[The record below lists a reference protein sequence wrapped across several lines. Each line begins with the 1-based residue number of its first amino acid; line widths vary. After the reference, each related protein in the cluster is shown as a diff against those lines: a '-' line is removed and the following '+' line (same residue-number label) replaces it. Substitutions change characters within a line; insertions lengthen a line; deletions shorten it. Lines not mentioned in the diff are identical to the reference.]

1 MQKLFSFFVGWLLVL
16 TTATAY
22 SQNYYKIIEQSSR
35 KLVVEFDFSS
45 ISATEIQRAVESG
58 VPPAQLLPAVFP
70 GLPIVPFLNV
80 PLALP
85 KQTVKP
91 IVSISKMS
99 TLHGVKPRIYSLSDS
114 MDLPEGKFTL
124 PFPQTIAQLQY
135 AGLFREVGVYS
146 LKIFPV
152 QLIENG
158 LRFYQKFTVEIPLR
172 TGSVQSIAQLPP
184 GESDLI
190 GRFVAN
196 ASMVNLA
203 GAASATSGTDVF
215 QGKRLHHPDRVR
227 IVVEEDGIYRVYGKD
242 IERAGVDLATINPAT
257 LKLTNKGREVAFW
270 ISGDDDGL
278 FDGNDYIEFY
288 GERNEKTFYQE
299 HPDLYVD
306 PFTNENVYFLE
317 WGGTPGV
324 RMVEES
330 GSIVS
335 SNPIDYNPAPFYSYT
350 IHVEKNARFERLGY
364 GSTGQLSYQRDLW
377 FFDSGIKS
385 VGKKQYPFN
394 LIYPDSSS
402 FTPVKVK
409 VMFSGK
415 STGGSQ
421 HNVMVWLNNSLV
433 GTARP
438 GWFNQDTATVSNFG
452 SSGIRNFDLRHGENI
467 LDVQL
472 PVKPD
477 FGSDIVLLN
486 WFEVTYDRQY
496 KAYQNEI
503 EFTRPSIIFFP
514 NKNLFQFEIT
524 GFTRPDIEI
533 YKIGT
538 SKIVNFNI
546 EYDDQNGKRFYK
558 IIFQDEVRSPDVRYI
573 AITADRKKTPK
584 RIEVDEPFD
593 PERPELTLRDP
604 SNSADYLIITHPRF
618 YKKALRLRDYR
629 RESGLHVELVSVTD
643 IYDEFNWG
651 IKSPLAIKE
660 FLKYVYFNWNQAHKL
675 KYVLFLGDA
684 NYDYKSNSTV
694 FTDFVP
700 TFFYQTFKFG
710 ASATDYPYSLLSGDD
725 LIPDVF
731 VGRVPVMSASDVSLY
746 IDKLI
751 EYEQNAPVGQWRNQA
766 LFISGNDAA
775 TFEFGQK
782 QRPVFRSQNSRIMQ
796 VLFPKTH
803 SAHRLN
809 TVRDPNLDYDP
820 NFGGTTDLIEYFDDG
835 VYYINFLGHGGG
847 AIWADVNLFNLRDVD
862 RLNNKGMYPFITS
875 MTCFTGAFDNPGN
888 MGLAQKLLLAK
899 EKGAIG
905 LLASSGLGWI
915 DNDFAML
922 WAVDQFLFNPQ
933 FRVGEAI
940 ALGKILYVTSGR
952 TYYSGDDLIYPRS
965 YFVLYDDMVHQYN
978 LIGDP
983 YLKIVT
989 TEDRLVVT
997 ADNQLPSPGDTV
1009 MVTIEAPF
1017 TGGEGYIE
1025 LTDYKEDIVNR
1036 IPLFMSGSSATIPFV
1051 IPADFPQGTGA
1062 IKAYLSNGQEDGSGL
1077 VPIGINYAVVDSIT
1091 FIPEQPDADD
1101 SVYVRVYVKDTEGVT
1116 RVYLYYPET
1125 RENFETRRVADNVFE
1140 TVKPFPPALSI
1151 KTVTFDLFIE
1161 NKAGNV
1167 SVFKNESYTVLDK
1180 RPDAFVYPKTLRF
1193 TGKADVELA
1202 VDVGNNGDTPA
1213 KQVKVNF
1220 YLSRENFELKQPDF
1234 QGQVDILPGAR
1245 TTVQVP
1251 FTRPLNPD
1259 RYRIWVE
1266 LDAAQLIPDF
1276 NRKNNVDSSWV
1287 DRDVFLVD
1295 ANLGSTLDYQSSDTL
1310 ELANGFVKVF
1320 FPPNALNVTS
1330 AVQITLSPF
1339 EAPSEQPGLLPA
1351 PLGSEQPGV
1360 FKALQIRILNPQ
1372 AIIQK
1377 KFHIQVTYNSNGTS
1391 GLLPDLYHQ
1400 STSETPWV
1408 ATNAILDT
1416 ATKTLTLMLDYDG
1429 RFAPFVT
1436 ADDTPP
1442 EIELTVDGRPIKR
1455 RGQVSSTPNMYLVI
1469 EDESGIL
1476 TLKEQL
1482 SLLIDDVPVPQDKIF
1497 VPDTLKQNNV
1507 VGITLYPELPPGQHR
1522 FTVRVKDVNGNVS
1535 EKEFELLVSDEFDI
1549 HVFGN
1554 YPNPFT
1560 DKTIFSY
1567 FITPDVLDEFEIRIY
1582 TISGRLIRR
1591 ITEDVNTINQPNGA
1605 RAPGYNELIWD
1616 GRDEQGNEVANGVYF
1631 ALIRGKYQDQVKEK
1645 IIKVAKLK

>member
-1 MQKLFSFFVGWLLVL
+1 MQKLMLSFIAWLIL
-16 TTATAY
+16 TVSAVY
-22 SQNYYKIIEQSSR
+22 SQPFYKIIEQNPSR
-35 KLVVEFDFSS
+35 LVVECDFSALS
-45 ISATEIQRAVESG
+45 PLDIQHAVEQGTSVKG
-58 VPPAQLLPAVFP
+58 LMPNIIPGEPILPQLLIPLSLPRQTYSPVIKQAKVLNINGVTPVFYTP
-70 GLPIVPFLNV
+70 PDSLEV
-80 PLALP
+80 
-85 KQTVKP
+85 T
-91 IVSISKMS
+91 
-99 TLHGVKPRIYSLSDS
+99 YSRA
-114 MDLPEGKFTL
+114 GY
-124 PFPQTIAQLQY
+124 PFPQSIVRLEY
-135 AGLFREVGVYS
+135 AGLFREVGLYV
-146 LKIFPV
+146 LRIFPV
-152 QLIENG
+152 QVVETGI
-158 LRFYQKFTVEIPLR
+158 RFYQKFTVEVRISSPASR
-172 TGSVQSIAQLPP
+172 AAAQISPS
-184 GESDLI
+184 EQQLI
-190 GRFVAN
+190 RKFVAN
-196 ASMVNLA
+196 KSMVEIA
-203 GAASATSGTDVF
+203 GVASATSGKDVF
-215 QGKRLHHPDRVR
+215 TANILRHPDRVR
-227 IVVEEDGIYRVYGKD
+227 IIVEENGIYRVYGRD
-242 IERAGVDLATINPAT
+242 VENAGIDLATIDPST
-257 LKLTNKGREVAFW
+257 FKLTNKGREIAFW
-270 ISGDDDGL
+270 IEGDNDGRFDADD
-278 FDGNDYIEFY
+278 FIEFY
-288 GERNEKTFYQE
+288 GERNEKTFFDQY
-299 HPDLYVD
+299 PDLYVD

-317 WGGTPGV
+317 WGGSPGV

-350 IHVEKNARFERLGY
+350 VHVEKNQRFERLGY
-364 GSTGQLSYQRDLW
+364 GSTGQLSYKRDLW

-385 VGKKQYPFN
+385 VGKKQYPFE

-452 SSGIRNFDLRHGENI
+452 NSGIRNFDLRHGENV

-496 KAYQNEI
+496 RAFQNEI
-503 EFTRPSIIFFP
+503 EFTKPSIVFFP
-514 NKNLFQFEIT
+514 NKNLFQFEIK

-538 SKIVNFNI
+538 SKIVNFNV
-546 EYDDQNGKRFYK
+546 EYDDRKGKRYYK
-558 IIFQDEVRSPDVRYI
+558 VVFQDEIQSPNVRYI
-573 AITADRKKTPK
+573 AITADRKKKPK

-593 PERPELTLRDP
+593 PERPELTLHDP
-604 SNSADYLIITHPRF
+604 SNSADYIIITHPRF

-629 RESGLHVELVSVTD
+629 REAGLHVELVNVTD

-660 FLKYVYFNWNQAHKL
+660 FLKYAYFNWNQTHKL

-700 TFFYQTFKFG
+700 TFFFQTFKFG

-731 VGRVPVMSASDVSLY
+731 VGRVPVMSASDVALF

-751 EYEQNAPVGQWRNQA
+751 EYEQNAPVTQWRNQA
-766 LFISGNDAA
+766 LFISGNDAS
-775 TFEFGQK
+775 TFEFGQR

-796 VLFPKTH
+796 VLFPRSH

-899 EKGAIG
+899 DKGAIG
-905 LLASSGLGWI
+905 LLASSGLGWL

-922 WAVDQFLFNPQ
+922 WAVDQFLFNPG

-952 TYYSGDDLIYPRS
+952 TYYSGNDLIYPRS

-989 TEDRLVVT
+989 TEERLTVK

-1009 MVTIEAPF
+1009 NVTVEAPF

-1036 IPLFMSGSSATIPFV
+1036 VPLFLSGNTAVVPFV
-1051 IPADFPQGTGA
+1051 IPPDFPQGTGA
-1062 IKAYLSNGQEDGSGL
+1062 IKAYLSNGEEDGNGI
-1077 VPIGINYAVVDSIT
+1077 VPIGINYAVVDSIRL
-1091 FIPEQPDADD
+1091 IPETPDADD
-1101 SVYVRVYVKDTEGVT
+1101 SVYVRVHVKDNEGIT
-1116 RVYLYYPET
+1116 RVYLYYPEARDT
-1125 RENFETRRVADNVFE
+1125 LYTRRVSASVFE
-1140 TVKPFPPALSI
+1140 TVTPFPPALSI
-1151 KTVTFDLFIE
+1151 KTVTYDLYIE
-1161 NKAGNV
+1161 NKAGNT
-1167 SVFKNESYTVLDK
+1167 SVFKNLTYTVLDN
-1180 RPDAFVYPKTLRF
+1180 RPDPFVYSGSIRF
-1193 TGKADVELA
+1193 TGNKDVGLA
-1202 VDVGNNGDTPA
+1202 VDVGNNGESTA
-1213 KQVKVNF
+1213 KQLKVNF
-1220 YLSRENFELKQPDF
+1220 YLSRQNFNRKIPDL

-1245 TTVQVP
+1245 ETVVLP
-1251 FTRPLNPD
+1251 FPFPLTQE
-1259 RYRIWVE
+1259 RYSVWVE
-1266 LDAAQLIPDF
+1266 LDAAQLLSDF
-1276 NRKNNVDSSWV
+1276 NRKNNVDSARI
-1287 DRDVFLVD
+1287 DRSVFFVD
-1295 ANLGSTLDYQSSDTL
+1295 ATLGSTLDYQQTDTL
-1310 ELANGFVKVF
+1310 QLNGGNIRVY
-1320 FPPNALNVTS
+1320 FPPNSVSENT
-1330 AVQITLSPF
+1330 AVEIQATPF
-1339 EAPSEQPGLLPA
+1339 DAPTEQPGLIPVPLKGA
-1351 PLGSEQPGV
+1351 PTGD
-1360 FKALQIRILNPQ
+1360 FKALAIKLLNPQ
-1372 AIIQK
+1372 AQLLK
-1377 KFHIQVTYNSNGTS
+1377 KFRIEVGYNATQTRR
-1391 GLLPDLYHQ
+1391 LIPDIYYQ
-1400 STSETPWV
+1400 NTPETPWV
-1408 ATNAILDT
+1408 AANAAVD
-1416 ATKTLTLMLDYDG
+1416 TLTHRLLVDVDFDG

-1436 ADDTPP
+1436 TDDSPP
-1442 EIELTVDGRPIKR
+1442 QIELTVDGRPIKR

-1476 TLKEQL
+1476 TLSDQL
-1482 SLLIDDVPVPQDKIF
+1482 TLLIDDVPVPKDKIF

-1507 VGITLYPELPPGQHR
+1507 VGITLYPELQTGQHR

-1535 EKEFELLVSDEFDI
+1535 EEEFELLVSDEFDI

-1582 TISGRLIRR
+1582 TLSGRLIRR

-1605 RAPGYNELIWD
+1605 RSPGYNELIWD
-1616 GRDEQGNEVANGVYF
+1616 GRDEDGNEVANGVYF